1 MSDSLELRDEL
12 LDRFKEIWSNEYLM
26 SLRDSYKNLR
36 QENFVDK
43 IKINDI
49 VLIRNIQPE
58 FIKRRHYWSLARVL
72 DVIKRHDGCIR
83 SASVLK
89 GSADYLSKK
98 REPEIHPV
106 KHLYP
111 VELSLTHEYTKPL
124 ATHYNLPV
132 EIVTDLD
139 VFEDRILEPDVQ
151 GSAIVCLESEIA
163 TSTQQSRWGRIIRA
177 PKAHADYLPF

>member
-1 MSDSLELRDEL
+1 
-12 LDRFKEIWSNEYLM
+12 M

-72 DVIKRHDGCIR
+72 DVIKGHDGCIR
-83 SASVLK
+83 SALVLK
-89 GSADYLSKK
+89 GLADYLGKK

-111 VELSLTHEYTKPL
+111 VELSLTHDYTVPQPIANDL
-124 ATHYNLPV
+124 SEEVVPV
-132 EIVTDLD
+132 PD
-139 VFEDRILEPDVQ
+139 VNEDSILEPDVQ
-151 GSAIVCLESEIA
+151 DSAIVCPESEIA
-163 TSTQQSRWGRIIRA
+163 STLQQSRRGRIIRA
-177 PKAHADYLPF
+177 PKAHADYLPFD